1 MIPFNYHHLYYFYTI
16 ARMGSVSK
24 AGEELRLGQPTLST
38 QLKQFESYLNLKL
51 FERRGRRRLA
61 LTDEGRHILTYAKEI
76 FETGQEMIDNL
87 GDLSHKGRIRIQIG
101 APDSVPKTFL
111 DMLLQFILKIAPK
124 THLTVQEDRP
134 GSLIE
139 NLKSNVLDIVLTD
152 APAGSLDEQIE
163 STLVGKIPIVFCA
176 HTELARKYRNIPKD
190 LHKAPLILP
199 TAHSEIYHSLQEYF
213 VEHKIRPDIVA
224 EIQDVELARRLVLS
238 KVGIAPLNLL
248 TIKKAPSKEPLAVI
262 GKPGT
267 PKIYEKIYILVKKR
281 IKPHPLV
288 SNIVTD
294 FKISTDCA

>member
-16 ARMGSVSK
+16 ARLGSVTK
-24 AGEELRLGQPTLST
+24 ASEELRLGQPTLST

-51 FERRGRRRLA
+51 FERQGRRRLA

-76 FETGQEMIDNL
+76 FETGQEMMDNL
-87 GDLSHKGRIRIQIG
+87 RDLSYKGRIRIQIG

-124 THLTVQEDRP
+124 THLTVQEDRS
-134 GSLIE
+134 GNLIE
-139 NLKSNVLDIVLTD
+139 NLKTNVLDIVLTD
-152 APAGSLDEQIE
+152 APAGSLDEKIE

-190 LHKAPLILP
+190 LHGAPLILP
-199 TAHSEIYHSLQEYF
+199 TTHSQIHHALQEYF
-213 VEHKIRPDIVA
+213 IEQKIRPDIVA

-248 TIKKAPSKEPLAVI
+248 TIKKAPSKEPLVVL

-294 FKISTDCA
+294 FKIVI

>member
-1 MIPFNYHHLYYFYTI
+1 MIRFNYHHLYYFYTI
-16 ARMGSVSK
+16 ARLGSVSK

-51 FERRGRRRLA
+51 FERQGRKRLA
-61 LTDEGRHILTYAKEI
+61 LTEEGRHILSYAKEI
-76 FETGQEMIDNL
+76 FETGQEMMDNL
-87 GDLSHKGRIRIQIG
+87 GNLSHKGRIRIQIG
-101 APDSVPKTFL
+101 APDSVPKTFVDL
-111 DMLLQFILKIAPK
+111 LLQFILKIAPK
-124 THLTVQEDRP
+124 TYLYVQEDRT

-139 NLKSNVLDIVLTD
+139 HLKTNFLDIVLTD

-176 HTELARKYRNIPKD
+176 HTELARKYRSIPKD

-199 TAHSEIYHSLQEYF
+199 TSHSQIYHSLQEYF
-213 VEHKIRPDIVA
+213 AEQKIRPDIVA
-224 EIQDVELARRLVLS
+224 EVQDVELVRRLVLS

-262 GKPGT
+262 GKHGT

-288 SNIVTD
+288 SRIITD
-294 FKISTDCA
+294 FEIAI